1 VDDTVLNCPDGW
13 RNMAGLFWY
22 SADRTKDP
30 KAYALTTRRLV
41 MKHSLYFLLAAGAF
55 LTGCVSTS
63 TFEEKSAELAACE
76 TRAKNELAACNA
88 ARSETE
94 TKLTVANQELDVYRK
109 IAEANKQK
117 LEAVQ
122 KQENVLRERMQQ
134 ELTDKSVEIEQL
146 RGQLTVRMLDKIV
159 FRSGSANIL
168 PEGMAVLDKL
178 VEAIADSS
186 DIIRVEGHT
195 DDTPISDK
203 LKAKFP
209 SNWELSAARASAVA
223 RYIETK
229 HHINPKR
236 LESLGF
242 SEYHPVAANDTPEN
256 KQRNRRVEI
265 VLRPAPEAEAA
276 PAALAPAAPVESE
289 TKP

>member
-1 VDDTVLNCPDGW
+1 MQRPVYLSV
-13 RNMAGLFWY
+13 
-22 SADRTKDP
+22 
-30 KAYALTTRRLV
+30 
-41 MKHSLYFLLAAGAF
+41 LAAGAF

-63 TFEEKSAELAACE
+63 TFEQKSAELAACE
-76 TRAKNELAACNA
+76 LRAKNELAACNA

-94 TKLTVANQELDVYRK
+94 TRLTAATQELDVYRK
-109 IAEANKQK
+109 VAEANKQK
-117 LEAVQ
+117 LVDVQ
-122 KQENVLRERMQQ
+122 QRENQLRERMQK

-159 FRSGSANIL
+159 FRSGSADIL
-168 PEGMAVLDKL
+168 PEGMEVLDKL
-178 VEAIADSS
+178 VAVIADST

-203 LKAKFP
+203 LKVKYP

-242 SEYHPVAANDTPEN
+242 SMYHPVAPNDTKEN
-256 KQRNRRVEI
+256 RQRNRRVEI
-265 VLRPAPEAEAA
+265 VLK
-276 PAALAPAAPVESE
+276 PAAEPEPAPAAPVPSGP
-289 TKP
+289 TP

>member
-1 VDDTVLNCPDGW
+1 
-13 RNMAGLFWY
+13 
-22 SADRTKDP
+22 
-30 KAYALTTRRLV
+30 
-41 MKHSLYFLLAAGAF
+41 MKQAAYFLMMTTGLVLA
-55 LTGCVSTS
+55 GCVSTS

-76 TRAKNELAACNA
+76 SRAKTELAACNA
-88 ARSETE
+88 AKSETE
-94 TKLTVANQELDVYRK
+94 NKLTVATQELDAFRK
-109 IAEANKQK
+109 AAEANKQK
-117 LEAVQ
+117 LDAVQ
-122 KQENVLRERMQQ
+122 QRENQLRERMQK

-159 FRSGSANIL
+159 FRSGSADIL

-178 VEAIADSS
+178 VDAIADST

-203 LKAKFP
+203 LKAKYP

-242 SEYHPVAANDTPEN
+242 SMYHPVAPNDTDEN

-265 VLRPAPEAEAA
+265 VLKPSPESE
-276 PAALAPAAPVESE
+276 LAPATSPAPMAPE
-289 TKP
+289 TTGKAQ